1 MERIDKGTLLV
12 GKGRRGRERERERI
26 LHFLFVFAAILNIHM
41 HKKDS
46 KKALMIQKW
55 IAFCYEMHVST
66 FLITLLYTMTFSH
79 TYMYTHANVS
89 AQCRIHPDKKMLMI
103 FDMTGAG
110 LAQMDMDLVRFVV
123 NCFKIYFPNIL
134 AALLVYNMPWV
145 LQGINDSI
153 TIARF

>member
-1 MERIDKGTLLV
+1 
-12 GKGRRGRERERERI
+12 
-26 LHFLFVFAAILNIHM
+26 M

-46 KKALMIQKW
+46 KKALMLHKW

-66 FLITLLYTMTFSH
+66 FIHILTYSHSLLPH
-79 TYMYTHANVS
+79 THTHTSKYTHTM
-89 AQCRIHPDKKMLMI
+89 QCRIHPDKKMLMI

-123 NCFKIYFPNIL
+123 NSFKIYFPNIL

-145 LQGINDSI
+145 LQGKRHIMSHVDIFSLLPQ
-153 TIARF
+153 

>member
-1 MERIDKGTLLV
+1 ML
-12 GKGRRGRERERERI
+12 
-26 LHFLFVFAAILNIHM
+26 
-41 HKKDS
+41 
-46 KKALMIQKW
+46 QKW

-66 FLITLLYTMTFSH
+66 FLIHIVILYNDNFT
-79 TYMYTHANVS
+79 YTHTNVS

-145 LQGINDSI
+145 LQGINDI
-153 TIARF
+153 TIAC